1 VRHVVFETLWV
12 FLIKIKCCL
21 FLLFVLEDAP
31 EEKPTNEKEASL
43 PREKPATLDE
53 KLPTIEL
60 NRWRILS
67 WKCS

>member
-1 VRHVVFETLWV
+1 L
-12 FLIKIKCCL
+12 
-21 FLLFVLEDAP
+21 VLEDAP
-31 EEKPTNEKEASL
+31 EEKPTNEKEAPL
-43 PREKPATLDE
+43 AREKPATLDE